1 MRIGQ
6 TSVIFFLGKITSSVI
21 GFVATIYFA
30 RLLGAEV
37 LGFYAVAVAV
47 VGWLKLGGTMGV
59 GSAVQKRMSEGDE
72 AESYF
77 VAGFLMVA
85 AFAATVVAL
94 LFLFRDHVNAYVGAD
109 VAYLIA
115 LLALAQLLF
124 AIVGAGLKGQRR
136 VHVYG
141 VLKPLKEITHTTT
154 QVILVVP
161 ALFGLGL
168 VGLIAG
174 KAIGVFA
181 VSLVAVALLGIKLRR
196 PAVRH
201 FRSLFSFAKY
211 SWLGRVQS
219 RTFKEADIII
229 MGFLVPS
236 ALIGVYSVA
245 WSIAMFLTVFGASVR
260 TTLFPEISKASS
272 TEEEEA
278 VSLIEDGVA
287 YQGLI
292 LIPGFIGGAILAEP
306 LLRVYS
312 DEFTQGTAV
321 LWILILA
328 VLVKGYQSQFLNAL
342 NGIDRPDVS
351 FRIYAVFII
360 SNLLL
365 NVVLIYLYGWVGAAV
380 ATALSACIGLSLSYV
395 AVRRLTEF
403 STPVRPIAEQWFA
416 ALIMGVAVYSGYW
429 LERTY
434 AVIDWNL
441 AVLLVLVFT
450 GAGVYFAVLFAVSS
464 EFRDTVLRNIPGSS
478 ELIQN

>member
-6 TSVIFFLGKITSSVI
+6 TSVIYFLGKITSSVV

-37 LGFYAVAVAV
+37 LGFYAVAVALV
-47 VGWLKLGGTMGV
+47 DWLKLGGTMGV
-59 GSAVQKRMSEGDE
+59 GSAVQKRMSEDS
-72 AESYF
+72 ESERYF
-77 VAGFLMVA
+77 VAGFVMVVV
-85 AFAATVVAL
+85 FATIVVAFLL
-94 LFLFRDHVNAYVGAD
+94 LFHDEVNAYVGAD
-109 VAYLIA
+109 VAHLIA
-115 LLALAQLLF
+115 VLSIGYLLF
-124 AIVGAGLKGQRR
+124 SIIGSGLKGQRR
-136 VHVYG
+136 VHIYG
-141 VLKPLKEITHTTT
+141 ILKPVNEITQTVT
-154 QVILVVP
+154 QVFLVVP
-161 ALFGLGL
+161 VLFGLGL
-168 VGLIAG
+168 FGLLLG
-174 KAIGVFA
+174 KAVGVFA
-181 VSLVAVALLGIKLRR
+181 LSLVAIALLGLRFRR
-196 PAVRH
+196 PAARH
-201 FRSLFSFAKY
+201 FQSLFSFAKY
-211 SWLGRVQS
+211 SWLGSVQS
-219 RTFKEADIII
+219 RTFKQADIII

-260 TTLFPEISKASS
+260 ATLFPEISNASS
-272 TEEEEA
+272 TDDKEA
-278 VSLIEDGVA
+278 VTLIEDGVA

-292 LIPGFIGGAILAEP
+292 LVPGFVGGAILAEP
-306 LLRVYS
+306 LLRIYS

-328 VLVKGYQSQFLNAL
+328 VLVKGYQSQFLTAL
-342 NGIDRPDVS
+342 NGVDRPDVS

-360 SNLLL
+360 SNLFL